1 MKKLP
6 LIRFYTDNKKD
17 LSGLVVILLIS
28 FLAGLLKMAASMLW
42 GQAVDFGTAGEI
54 HGMLV
59 AAGLMAGVILIDCA
73 RTAVHYHI
81 IGHVTEN
88 MFLNIRSMAFH
99 KITHADVGVL
109 ESKFRTGDI
118 ATRITTDIDY
128 LSSFAAGSV
137 SDFSRRIFQ
146 AAFAIIGC
154 FFLSWQLSLI
164 YCVIL
169 PVSLWAIKKV
179 SVPFRAQSKRSLDA
193 TGAAMNTASDAISG
207 ILTVKAFGLENE
219 RTEKFH
225 GSVQRACTETE
236 KSEKTNMKMTG
247 VKYVATVIQTMALF
261 LLGSVLVTN
270 GTITV
275 GTMIAFITLSSYIND
290 PFSMMDYMI
299 STMKRASATAQ
310 RIYEVLDIP
319 DEKAGTVKSIVS
331 DEPCA
336 AEDITFSYTEE
347 KQILNGLSVHIGKNQ
362 KVAVIGSS
370 GCGKSTLL
378 SLICRF
384 YLPDSGKLTLF
395 GEDSKDWDADALR
408 QNMAIVTQD
417 AYLFDGSIYENI
429 AYGCPG
435 TTRAECE
442 AALKDVGL
450 WEFVC
455 SFPDGM
461 DHEIGEMGGQLS
473 GGQKQRLCIA
483 RAMARKAPLVLLD
496 EATSALD
503 AQTEKAVQKAL
514 DKLLVGRSAVIVAHR
529 LTTVQNA
536 DYIYCLEAGRV
547 LEEGTPREL
556 LDKKGKYYEMC
567 RLQGLV
573 KEAAV

>member
-1 MKKLP
+1 
-6 LIRFYTDNKKD
+6 
-17 LSGLVVILLIS
+17 
-28 FLAGLLKMAASMLW
+28 
-42 GQAVDFGTAGEI
+42 
-54 HGMLV
+54 
-59 AAGLMAGVILIDCA
+59 MAGVILIEL
-73 RTAVHYHI
+73 RTYGGALSHQS
-81 IGHVTEN
+81 GTVTDN

-128 LSSFAAGSV
+128 LSSFVAGSV

-225 GSVQRACTETE
+225 GSVQRACAETE

-299 STMKRASATAQ
+299 STVKRASATAQ

-319 DEKAGTVKSIVS
+319 DEKVGSVKSIVF

-347 KQILNGLSVHIGKNQ
+347 KAN
-362 KVAVIGSS
+362 
-370 GCGKSTLL
+370 
-378 SLICRF
+378 F
-384 YLPDSGKLTLF
+384 KLAF
-395 GEDSKDWDADALR
+395 RAYRQESKGRRHRLERLR
-408 QNMAIVTQD
+408 QEHIVKS
-417 AYLFDGSIYENI
+417 YLSFLF
-429 AYGCPG
+429 
-435 TTRAECE
+435 TRQRQINT
-442 AALKDVGL
+442 VRRR
-450 WEFVC
+450 
-455 SFPDGM
+455 
-461 DHEIGEMGGQLS
+461 Q
-473 GGQKQRLCIA
+473 QRL
-483 RAMARKAPLVLLD
+483 
-496 EATSALD
+496 
-503 AQTEKAVQKAL
+503 
-514 DKLLVGRSAVIVAHR
+514 GRRRFAAEHGDR
-529 LTTVQNA
+529 H
-536 DYIYCLEAGRV
+536 AGRAFV
-547 LEEGTPREL
+547 
-556 LDKKGKYYEMC
+556 
-567 RLQGLV
+567 
-573 KEAAV
+573 